1 MRATEWRRQLALP
14 AAASILFPLTRHAP
28 TVSSLPLLPLRR
40 SPNPP
45 APSPRRAWT
54 RRSALGVAGED
65 DFQYDMDAPPDVF
78 AAAPDGKARGLTSLH
93 EKLRGAKRIFVC
105 GLVTDFCVM
114 DTCLNAVE
122 LGFAE
127 VYMVLDAARAAHIP
141 GLGAFGGGFLSDPQ
155 EVKAKCVGAGV
166 RFASVE
172 GVTGT
177 PPLAARAGANPFPG
191 ALGPLPLAFTTKLSL
206 AVKDGVY
213 TVSAGLNAALV
224 AALGG
229 EAKGPCSPP
238 APLPPTWPGAPAE
251 ASRFCWAYP
260 LEGVAKLGVQW
271 QLAFLDVSASPSMQ
285 LAAYGGFLL
294 LDDAGAVVATQAI
307 AGSEDGFQIAF
318 APPRPWRDDFTGP
331 LREASRLQPVTLPNL
346 KARRRELLLDPPGRE
361 PLLRPRE
368 VPPAADGAFLYL
380 MQGGGAI
387 WFPVVPPKK
396 LKHASSKGLTHHV

>member
-1 MRATEWRRQLALP
+1 
-14 AAASILFPLTRHAP
+14 
-28 TVSSLPLLPLRR
+28 
-40 SPNPP
+40 
-45 APSPRRAWT
+45 
-54 RRSALGVAGED
+54 
-65 DFQYDMDAPPDVF
+65 MDAPPDVF
-78 AAAPDGKARGLTSLH
+78 AAAPDGKARGLTSLN
-93 EKLRGAKRIFVC
+93 EKLRRAKRIFVC

-122 LGFAE
+122 LGFSD

-141 GLGAFGGGFLSDPQ
+141 GLGAFGSGFLSDPQ

-177 PPLAARAGANPFPG
+177 LLAARAGANPFPG
-191 ALGPLPLAFTTKLSL
+191 ALGPLPLAFTTKLSSQSRT
-206 AVKDGVY
+206 AC
-213 TVSAGLNAALV
+213 TPCPPASTPPV

-229 EAKGPCSPP
+229 EAKGR
-238 APLPPTWPGAPAE
+238 AAAGAAPADVARCARGGE
-251 ASRFCWAYP
+251 PLLLGLP

-285 LAAYGGFLL
+285 LAAYGGFL

-346 KARRRELLLDPPGRE
+346 KAAGAESFCWIHPGE
-361 PLLRPRE
+361 SLYSGPE
-368 VPPAADGAFLYL
+368 KYTPAADGAFLYL

>member
-1 MRATEWRRQLALP
+1 MPPLYRLSPSSRCVALP
-14 AAASILFPLTRHAP
+14 T
-28 TVSSLPLLPLRR
+28 LP
-40 SPNPP
+40 
-45 APSPRRAWT
+45 PSPRRAWT

-78 AAAPDGKARGLTSLH
+78 AAAPDGKARGLTSLN
-93 EKLRGAKRIFVC
+93 EKLRRAKRIFVC

-122 LGFAE
+122 LGFSD

-141 GLGAFGGGFLSDPQ
+141 GLGAFGSGFLSDPQ

-191 ALGPLPLAFTTKLSL
+191 RSARCRSRSRQKL

-294 LDDAGAVVATQAI
+294 LDDAGAVATQAI
-307 AGSEDGFQIAF
+307 AGSEDGFQIAQRRRGRG
-318 APPRPWRDDFTGP
+318 ATTSPARCAGP
-331 LREASRLQPVTLPNL
+331 RLQPVTLPNL
-346 KARRRELLLDPPGRE
+346 KAAGAESFCWIH
-361 PLLRPRE
+361 PRE
-368 VPPAADGAFLYL
+368 HYSGPEKYTPAADGAFLYL